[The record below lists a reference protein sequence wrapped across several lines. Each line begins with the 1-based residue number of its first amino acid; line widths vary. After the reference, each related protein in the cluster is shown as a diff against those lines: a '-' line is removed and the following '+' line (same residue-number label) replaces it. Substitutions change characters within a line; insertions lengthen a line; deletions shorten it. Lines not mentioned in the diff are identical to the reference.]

1 MNCSARAS
9 LKHLRVLLVVIVWY
23 NSQKLEYKE
32 MNDKLI
38 QVDALTHNQEISI
51 GFQIHKDGLE
61 CGFHFLSLKEAT
73 DLIEE
78 LNNAVHEVIL
88 GIAA

>member
-1 MNCSARAS
+1 
-9 LKHLRVLLVVIVWY
+9 
-23 NSQKLEYKE
+23 

-38 QVDALTHNQEISI
+38 HIEALTHIQEISI
-51 GFQIHKDGLE
+51 GFRTGKDWLE
-61 CGFHFLSLKEAT
+61 CGFHFLSLKEAI

-78 LNNAVHEVIL
+78 INNAVHEITL